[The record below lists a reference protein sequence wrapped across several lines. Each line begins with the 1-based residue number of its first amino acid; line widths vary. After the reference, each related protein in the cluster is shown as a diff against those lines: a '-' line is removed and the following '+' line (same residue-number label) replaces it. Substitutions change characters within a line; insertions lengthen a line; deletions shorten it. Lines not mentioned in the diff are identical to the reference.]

1 MCKHQLFT
9 SLLYYPQ
16 NAIITPMKKDI
27 NFEVVSPYQ
36 PAGDQ
41 PQAIEKL
48 SKSILDGNRYQT
60 LEGVTGSGKTHTM
73 ARVIEKAKMPTIIMT
88 HNKTLAAQLYSEFR
102 QFFPHNHVE
111 YFVSYYD
118 YYQPEAYIPRQDLFI
133 EKDSAINDE
142 LERLRLSATAN
153 LLSYDD
159 VIVIASV
166 SANYGLGDPEEY
178 QTMVQSVAVGDEINQ
193 KKLLLR
199 LVEMGYSRNDS
210 YFDSGHIRVNGES
223 IDVYPP
229 YFEQEAIRIEF
240 FGDEIE
246 AIYTFDV
253 IDNKRLEEHKK
264 FTIYATSQFSVSQEK
279 MAVAIKRIEE
289 ELDERLAYFQKEGK
303 VVEYQRL
310 KQRVEFDLEML
321 QTTGMCKGIEN
332 YSRLLTNKKP
342 GEAPFTLL
350 DYFEVRH
357 KDYLVIVD
365 ESHVSLPQFRG
376 MYAGDR
382 ARKEVLVEYGFRL
395 PSALD
400 NRPLKLDEYIVKAP
414 HYLFVSATPNEYELE
429 RSAVKAEQII
439 RPTGLLDPIIE
450 VKPSDN
456 QVEDIHDEIKKI
468 TAKDERVLITV
479 LTKKMAEALT
489 KYLADLGIKVQYMH
503 SDIDTIERNQI
514 IRSLRQG
521 EFDVLIGINLLRE
534 GLDLPEVSLVAILDA
549 DKEGF
554 LRSETALIQTI
565 GRAARNEN
573 GRVILYANKMTG
585 SMERAIETTKKRR
598 ELQERFNKA
607 HGITPKT
614 TKRSLDENLK
624 LEEHGGLYEKHK
636 KMDKMPASERKA
648 IIKELSLKMKAA
660 AKELNFEEAA
670 RLRDEI
676 TKIKKL

>member
-1 MCKHQLFT
+1 
-9 SLLYYPQ
+9 
-16 NAIITPMKKDI
+16 MKKDI
-27 NFEVVSPYQ
+27 KFEVVSPYE

-73 ARVIEKAKMPTIIMT
+73 ARIIEKTKMPTIIMT

-102 QFFPHNHVE
+102 QFFPNNHVE

-178 QTMVQSVAVGDEINQ
+178 QSMVQSIAVGDEINQ

-223 IDVYPP
+223 IDIYPP
-229 YFEQEAIRIEF
+229 YFEQEAIRVEF

-253 IDNKRLEEHKK
+253 IDNKKLQEHKK
-264 FTIYATSQFSVSQEK
+264 FTIYSTSQFAVSKEK

-303 VVEYQRL
+303 LVEYQRL

-357 KDYLVIVD
+357 KDYLIIVD

-382 ARKEVLVEYGFRL
+382 ARKEVLVDYGFRL

-400 NRPLKLDEYIVKAP
+400 NRPLKLEEYIEKAP

-429 RSAVKAEQII
+429 RSATKAEQII

-450 VKPSDN
+450 VKPADN

-468 TAKDERVLITV
+468 VAKDERVLLTV

-514 IRSLRQG
+514 IRGLRQG

-534 GLDLPEVSLVAILDA
+534 GLDIPEVSLVGILDA

-573 GRVILYANKMTG
+573 GRVILYANKITG
-585 SMERAIETTKKRR
+585 SMQRAIETTKKRR
-598 ELQERFNKA
+598 ELQEAYNKQ

-614 TKRSLDENLK
+614 TKRTLDENLK
-624 LEEHGGLYEKHK
+624 LEDAGGLYEKRK
-636 KMDKMPASERKA
+636 KMDKMPPSERKA
-648 IIKELSLKMKAA
+648 LIKELSFKMKAA

-676 TKIKKL
+676 AKIKKL

>member
-1 MCKHQLFT
+1 
-9 SLLYYPQ
+9 
-16 NAIITPMKKDI
+16 MKKKAE
-27 NFEVVSPYQ
+27 FKVVSPYE

-41 PQAIEKL
+41 PKAIEVL
-48 SKSILDGNRYQT
+48 SESILKGNRYQT

-73 ARVIEKAKMPTIIMT
+73 ARVIEKVGRPTIIMT

-102 QFFPHNHVE
+102 QFFPNNHVE

-142 LERLRLSATAN
+142 LERMRLSSTAN

-178 QTMVQSVAVGDEINQ
+178 ENMVQALEVGDEIEQ

-199 LVEMGYSRNDS
+199 LVEMGYTRNDS

-223 IDVYPP
+223 MDVYPP

-246 AIYTFDV
+246 AIYTIDV
-253 IDNKRLEEHKK
+253 IDNKKLEEHKS
-264 FTIYATSQFSVSQEK
+264 FTIYATSQFSVRAEK

-289 ELDERLAYFQKEGK
+289 ELDERLAYFQKENK
-303 VVEYQRL
+303 LVEYQRL

-321 QTTGMCKGIEN
+321 ETTGSCKGVEN

-342 GEAPFTLL
+342 GEAPYTLL
-350 DYFEVRH
+350 DYFELHH

-365 ESHVSLPQFRG
+365 ESHVSLPQYRG

-400 NRPLKLDEYIVKAP
+400 NRPLKIDEYINKAP
-414 HYLFVSATPNEYELE
+414 HYLFVSATPAAQELE
-429 RSAVKAEQII
+429 LSAVKAEQII
-439 RPTGLLDPIIE
+439 RPTGLLDPIVE
-450 VKPSDN
+450 VKSSDN
-456 QVEDIHDEIKKI
+456 QVEDIHDEIKKV
-468 TAKDERVLITV
+468 TAKNERVLITV

-514 IRSLRQG
+514 IRSLRLG

-534 GLDLPEVSLVAILDA
+534 GLDLPEVSLVGILDA

-554 LRSETALIQTI
+554 LRSETSLIQTI
-565 GRAARNEN
+565 GRGARNSN
-573 GRVILYANKMTG
+573 GRVILYANKITG
-585 SMERAIETTKKRR
+585 SMKRAMDITEQRR
-598 ELQERFNKA
+598 KIQDAYNKE

-614 TKRSLDENLK
+614 TIRTLDENLK
-624 LEEHGGLYEKHK
+624 VEDHGSLYQKHK
-636 KMDKMPASERKA
+636 KLDKMPPTERKA
-648 IIKELSLKMKAA
+648 IIKELSLKMKDA
-660 AKELNFEEAA
+660 AKKLDFEEAA

-676 TKIKKL
+676 AKIKKL

>member
-1 MCKHQLFT
+1 
-9 SLLYYPQ
+9 
-16 NAIITPMKKDI
+16 MKKEAK
-27 NFEVVSPYQ
+27 FKVESPYQ

-41 PQAIEKL
+41 PKAIEVL
-48 SKSILDGNRYQT
+48 SESILKGNRYQT

-73 ARVIEKAKMPTIIMT
+73 ARVIEKVGRPTIIMT

-142 LERLRLSATAN
+142 LERMRLSSTAN

-178 QTMVQSVAVGDEINQ
+178 ENMVQALEVGDEIEQ

-199 LVEMGYSRNDS
+199 LVEMGYTRNDS
-210 YFDSGHIRVNGES
+210 YFDSGHIRVNGETM
-223 IDVYPP
+223 DVYPP

-246 AIYTFDV
+246 AIYTIDV
-253 IDNKRLEEHKK
+253 IDNKKLEEHKS
-264 FTIYATSQFSVSQEK
+264 FTIYATSQFSVRAEK

-289 ELDERLAYFQKEGK
+289 ELDERLAYFQKENK
-303 VVEYQRL
+303 LVEYQRL

-321 QTTGMCKGIEN
+321 ETTGSCKGVEN

-342 GEAPFTLL
+342 GEAPYTLL
-350 DYFEVRH
+350 DYFELHH

-365 ESHVSLPQFRG
+365 ESHVSLPQYRG

-400 NRPLKLDEYIVKAP
+400 NRPLKIDEYINKAP
-414 HYLFVSATPNEYELE
+414 HYLFVSATPADQELE
-429 RSAVKAEQII
+429 LSAVKAEQII

-450 VKPSDN
+450 VKSSDN
-456 QVEDIHDEIKKI
+456 QVEDIHDEIKKV
-468 TAKDERVLITV
+468 TAKNERVLITV

-514 IRSLRQG
+514 IRSLRMG

-534 GLDLPEVSLVAILDA
+534 GLDLPEVSLVGILDA

-554 LRSETALIQTI
+554 LRSETSLIQTI
-565 GRAARNEN
+565 GRGARNEN
-573 GRVILYANKMTG
+573 GRVILYANKITG
-585 SMERAIETTKKRR
+585 SMKRAMDVTKQRR
-598 ELQERFNKA
+598 EIQDAYNKE

-614 TKRSLDENLK
+614 TIRTLDENLK
-624 LEEHGGLYEKHK
+624 VEDHGDLYQKHK
-636 KMDKMPASERKA
+636 KLDKMPVSERKA
-648 IIKELSLKMKAA
+648 IIKELSLKMKDA
-660 AKELNFEEAA
+660 AKKLDFEEAA

-676 TKIKKL
+676 AKIKKL

>member
-1 MCKHQLFT
+1 
-9 SLLYYPQ
+9 
-16 NAIITPMKKDI
+16 MKKEAE
-27 NFEVVSPYQ
+27 FKVESSYQ

-48 SKSILDGNRYQT
+48 ANSILNGNRYQT

-73 ARVIEKAKMPTIIMT
+73 ARIIEKVKRPTIIMT

-102 QFFPHNHVE
+102 QFFPNNHVE

-142 LERLRLSATAN
+142 LERLRLSSTAN

-178 QTMVQSVAVGDEINQ
+178 MTMVQAIEVGDEINQ
-193 KKLLLR
+193 KELLLR

-246 AIYTFDV
+246 DIYTFDV
-253 IDNKRLEEHKK
+253 IDNKKLETHKS
-264 FTIYATSQFSVSQEK
+264 FTIYATSQFSVGQEK
-279 MAVAIKRIEE
+279 MAVAVKRIEE
-289 ELDERLAYFQKEGK
+289 ELDDRLEYFQKENK
-303 VVEYQRL
+303 IVEYQRL

-321 QTTGMCKGIEN
+321 ETTGMCKGIEN

-350 DYFEVRH
+350 DYFEVSH

-365 ESHVSLPQFRG
+365 ESHVSLPQYRG

-400 NRPLKLDEYIVKAP
+400 NRPLKLDEYINKAP

-429 RSAVKAEQII
+429 LSAVKAEQII
-439 RPTGLLDPIIE
+439 RPTGLLDPIVE
-450 VKPSDN
+450 VRPSDN

-468 TAKDERVLITV
+468 VAKDERVLLTV

-514 IRSLRQG
+514 IRSLRLG

-534 GLDLPEVSLVAILDA
+534 GLDLPEVSLVGILDA

-573 GRVILYANKMTG
+573 GKVILYANKVTG
-585 SMERAIETTKKRR
+585 SMQRAMDTTAHRR
-598 ELQERFNKA
+598 ELQEKFNTE
-607 HGITPKT
+607 HGITPTT
-614 TKRSLDENLK
+614 TKRALDENLK
-624 LEEHGGLYEKHK
+624 LEDAGGLYQKHK

-648 IIKELSLKMKAA
+648 LVKELSVKMKAA

-676 TKIKKL
+676 TKIKQL

>member
-1 MCKHQLFT
+1 M
-9 SLLYYPQ
+9 
-16 NAIITPMKKDI
+16 MKKKP
-27 NFEVVSPYQ
+27 NFTVKSPYQ

-41 PQAIEKL
+41 PKAIEVL

-73 ARVIEKAKMPTIIMT
+73 ARVIEKVQMPTIIMT

-102 QFFPHNHVE
+102 QFFPNNHVE

-142 LERLRLSATAN
+142 LERMRLSSTAN

-178 QTMVQSVAVGDEINQ
+178 MNMVQSLAVGDEIAQ
-193 KKLLLR
+193 KRLLLR

-223 IDVYPP
+223 IDIYPP

-246 AIYTFDV
+246 TIYTFEV
-253 IDNKRLEEHKK
+253 IDNKKLEEHKS
-264 FTIYATSQFSVSQEK
+264 FTIYATSQFSVGQEK
-279 MAVAIKRIEE
+279 MARAVKRIEE
-289 ELDERLAYFQKEGK
+289 ELDDRLAYFQKEGK
-303 VVEYQRL
+303 LLEYQRL

-321 QTTGMCKGIEN
+321 ETTGMCKGVEN
-332 YSRLLTNKKP
+332 YSRLLTDKKA

-350 DYFEVRH
+350 DYFAQNH
-357 KDYLVIVD
+357 DDYLVIVD
-365 ESHVSLPQFRG
+365 ESHVSLPQYRG

-382 ARKEVLVEYGFRL
+382 ARKEVLVDYGFRL

-400 NRPLKLDEYIVKAP
+400 NRPLKADEYINKAP
-414 HYLFVSATPNEYELE
+414 YYMFVSATPNEYELDM
-429 RSAVKAEQII
+429 SAVKAEQII
-439 RPTGLLDPIIE
+439 RPTGLLDPVIE
-450 VKPSDN
+450 IKTSDN
-456 QVEDIHDEIKKI
+456 QVEDIHDEIKK
-468 TAKDERVLITV
+468 TTVKDERVLITV

-514 IRSLRQG
+514 IRSLRLG

-554 LRSETALIQTI
+554 LRSETALVQTI
-565 GRAARNEN
+565 GRGARNAN
-573 GRVILYANKMTG
+573 GRVILYANKITG
-585 SMERAIETTKKRR
+585 SMKRAIDKTNSRR
-598 ELQERFNKA
+598 EIQDAYNKE
-607 HGITPKT
+607 HGITPT
-614 TKRSLDENLK
+614 TTIRKLDENLK
-624 LEEHGGLYEKHK
+624 LEDHGGIYQKHK
-636 KMDKMPASERKA
+636 KMDKMPATERKA
-648 IIKELSLKMKAA
+648 LVKELSLKMKQA

>member
-1 MCKHQLFT
+1 
-9 SLLYYPQ
+9 
-16 NAIITPMKKDI
+16 MKKEA
-27 NFEVVSPYQ
+27 NFTVISDYS

-41 PQAIEKL
+41 PTAIKEL
-48 SKSILDGNRYQT
+48 TDSILKGNRYQT

-73 ARVIEKAKMPTIIMT
+73 ARVIENVQMPTIIMT

-102 QFFPHNHVE
+102 QFFPNNHVE

-133 EKDSAINDE
+133 EKDSAINEE
-142 LERLRLSATAN
+142 LERMRLSSTAN

-178 QTMVQSVAVGDEINQ
+178 ENMVQSVAVGDVISQ
-193 KKLLLR
+193 KTLLLR
-199 LVEMGYSRNDS
+199 LVEMGYSRNDT
-210 YFDSGHIRVNGES
+210 YFDSGHIRVNGETLD
-223 IDVYPP
+223 IYPP

-246 AIYTFDV
+246 AIYTFDI
-253 IDNKRLEEHKK
+253 IDNKKLEEHKQ

-289 ELDERLAYFQKEGK
+289 ELDERLAYFLAEGK
-303 VVEYQRL
+303 LVEHQRL

-321 QTTGMCKGIEN
+321 QTTGMCKGVEN
-332 YSRLLTNKKP
+332 YSRLLTNKKE
-342 GEAPFTLL
+342 GEAPYTLL
-350 DYFEVRH
+350 DYFALHH

-365 ESHVSLPQFRG
+365 ESHVSLPQYRG

-400 NRPLKLDEYIVKAP
+400 NSPLKADEYINKAP
-414 HYLFVSATPNEYELE
+414 YYLFVSATPSAYELE
-429 RSAVKAEQII
+429 MSSVTAHQII
-439 RPTGLLDPIIE
+439 RPTGLLDPVLEI
-450 VKPSDN
+450 KPSGN
-456 QVEDIHDEIKKI
+456 QVEDIHDEIKKVI
-468 TAKDERVLITV
+468 VNDERVLITV

-514 IRSLRQG
+514 IRSLRKG
-521 EFDVLIGINLLRE
+521 DFDVLIGINLLRE

-554 LRSETALIQTI
+554 LRSETALVQTI
-565 GRAARNEN
+565 GRGARNSK
-573 GRVILYANKMTG
+573 GRVILYANKITG
-585 SMERAIETTKKRR
+585 SMQRAIDKTTARR
-598 ELQERFNKA
+598 EVQEA
-607 HGITPKT
+607 HNIKNGITPT
-614 TKRSLDENLK
+614 TTIRKLDENLK
-624 LEEHGGLYEKHK
+624 VEDHGGIYQKNK
-636 KMDKMPASERKA
+636 KMDKMPPREKKA
-648 IIKELSLKMKAA
+648 LTTELMLKMKQA

-676 TKIKKL
+676 AKIKQL

>member
-1 MCKHQLFT
+1 MSKFKIK
-9 SLLYYPQ
+9 SDY
-16 NAIITPMKKDI
+16 
-27 NFEVVSPYQ
+27 S

-41 PQAIEKL
+41 PTAIKAL
-48 SKSILDGNRYQT
+48 SESILNGNRYQA
-60 LEGVTGSGKTHTM
+60 LEGVTGSGKTYTM
-73 ARVIEKAKMPTIIMT
+73 ASVIEKVQMPTIIMT

-102 QFFPHNHVE
+102 QFFPNNHVE

-142 LERLRLSATAN
+142 LERMRLSSTAN

-178 QTMVQSVAVGDEINQ
+178 EKMVQVVEVGDSIAQ

-199 LVEMGYSRNDS
+199 LVEMGYSRNDT
-210 YFDSGHIRVNGES
+210 YFDSGQIRVNGES
-223 IDVYPP
+223 LDVYPP

-246 AIYTFDV
+246 AIYTFDI
-253 IDNKRLEEHKK
+253 IDNKKLEEHKK
-264 FTIYATSQFSVSQEK
+264 FTIYATSQFSVTQEK

-303 VVEYQRL
+303 LVEYQRL

-321 QTTGMCKGIEN
+321 QTTGMCKGVEN

-342 GEAPFTLL
+342 GEAPYTLL
-350 DYFEVRH
+350 DYFELHH
-357 KDYLVIVD
+357 KEYLVIVD
-365 ESHVSLPQFRG
+365 ESHVSLPQYRG

-400 NRPLKLDEYIVKAP
+400 NRPLKADEYINKAP
-414 HYLFVSATPNEYELE
+414 HYLFVSATPSIYELE
-429 RSAVKAEQII
+429 MSSVIAKQII
-439 RPTGLLDPIIE
+439 RPTGLLDPVLEI
-450 VKPSDN
+450 KPSTN
-456 QVEDIHDEIKKI
+456 QVEDIHDEIKRVIVKN
-468 TAKDERVLITV
+468 ERVLITV

-489 KYLADLGIKVQYMH
+489 KYLADLGIKVEYMH
-503 SDIDTIERNQI
+503 SDIDTIQRNQI

-565 GRAARNEN
+565 GRGARNSN
-573 GRVILYANKMTG
+573 GRVILYANKITN
-585 SMERAIETTKKRR
+585 SMQKAIDITNARR
-598 ELQERFNKA
+598 EMQDKYNKA
-607 HGITPKT
+607 HNITPT
-614 TKRSLDENLK
+614 TTIRKLDENLK
-624 LEEHGGLYEKHK
+624 VEDYGAIYQKHK
-636 KMDKMPASERKA
+636 KMDKIPASERKA
-648 IIKELSLKMKAA
+648 MIKVLSLKMKEAA
-660 AKELNFEEAA
+660 RELNFEEAA

>member
-1 MCKHQLFT
+1 
-9 SLLYYPQ
+9 
-16 NAIITPMKKDI
+16 MKKEA
-27 NFEVVSPYQ
+27 NFTVHSPYQ

-41 PQAIEKL
+41 PTAIKAL
-48 SKSILDGNRYQT
+48 SDSILQGNRYQA
-60 LEGVTGSGKTHTM
+60 LEGVTGSGKTYTM
-73 ARVIEKAKMPTIIMT
+73 AKIIENVKMPTIIMT

-102 QFFPHNHVE
+102 QFFPNNHVE

-133 EKDSAINDE
+133 EKDSAINEE
-142 LERLRLSATAN
+142 LERLRLSCTAN

-178 QTMVQSVAVGDEINQ
+178 LKMVQAITIGDSISQ

-199 LVEMGYSRNDS
+199 LVEMGYTRNDS
-210 YFDSGHIRVNGES
+210 YFDSGHIRVSGDV
-223 IDVYPP
+223 IDIYPP
-229 YFEQEAIRIEF
+229 YFEDEAIRIEF
-240 FGDEIE
+240 FGDEVE
-246 AIYTFDV
+246 AIYKFSV
-253 IDNKRLEEHKK
+253 LENKRVEDFKNVN
-264 FTIYATSQFSVSQEK
+264 IYATSQFSVTQDRLS
-279 MAVAIKRIEE
+279 VAIKRIED
-289 ELDERLAYFQKEGK
+289 ELGERLDFLLKEDK
-303 VVEYQRL
+303 LVEAQRL

-332 YSRLLTNKKP
+332 YSRLLTDKKA

-350 DYFEVRH
+350 DYFESRH
-357 KDYLVIVD
+357 KEYLVIVD

-400 NRPLKLDEYIVKAP
+400 NRPLKLDEYIVKSP
-414 HYLFVSATPNEYELE
+414 HYLFVSATPSVYELE
-429 RSAVKAEQII
+429 LSAVKADQII

-450 VKPSDN
+450 IKPLDN

-468 TAKDERVLITV
+468 TAKNERVLITV

-489 KYLADLGIKVQYMH
+489 KYLADLGIKIQYMH
-503 SDIDTIERNQI
+503 SEIDTIERNQI
-514 IRSLRQG
+514 IRSLRVG
-521 EFDVLIGINLLRE
+521 EFDVLVGINLLRE

-554 LRSETALIQTI
+554 LRSETALVQTI
-565 GRAARNEN
+565 GRAARNSN
-573 GRVILYANKMTG
+573 GRVILYANKITG
-585 SMERAIETTKKRR
+585 SMQRAIEKTKNRR
-598 ELQERFNKA
+598 AHQEEFNFL
-607 HGITPKT
+607 HGITPT
-614 TKRSLDENLK
+614 TTIRTLDENLR
-624 LEEHGGLYEKHK
+624 LEDHGDLYEKHK
-636 KMDKMPASERKA
+636 KLDKIPAGERKK
-648 IIKELSLKMKAA
+648 IIKDLTERMKKAA
-660 AKELNFEEAA
+660 RELEFEEAA

>member
-1 MCKHQLFT
+1 MSKFKVY
-9 SLLYYPQ
+9 SDY
-16 NAIITPMKKDI
+16 
-27 NFEVVSPYQ
+27 S

-41 PQAIEKL
+41 PTAIKTL
-48 SKSILDGNRYQT
+48 SDSILKGNRYQA
-60 LEGVTGSGKTHTM
+60 LEGVTGSGKTYTM
-73 ARVIEKAKMPTIIMT
+73 ASVIEKVQMPTIIMT

-102 QFFPHNHVE
+102 QFFPNNHVE

-142 LERLRLSATAN
+142 LERLRLSSTAN

-159 VIVIASV
+159 VIVVASV
-166 SANYGLGDPEEY
+166 SANYGLGDPQEY
-178 QTMVQSVAVGDEINQ
+178 EKMVQVVEVGDSIAQ
-193 KKLLLR
+193 KKLLHR
-199 LVEMGYSRNDS
+199 LVEMGYSRNDTC
-210 YFDSGHIRVNGES
+210 FDSGQIRVNGETL
-223 IDVYPP
+223 DVYPP

-246 AIYTFDV
+246 AIYTFDI
-253 IDNKRLEEHKK
+253 IDNKRLEDHKK
-264 FTIYATSQFSVSQEK
+264 FTIYATSQFSVTQEK
-279 MAVAIKRIEE
+279 MSVAIKRIEE

-303 VVEYQRL
+303 LVEYQRL

-321 QTTGMCKGIEN
+321 QTTGMCKGVEN
-332 YSRLLTNKKP
+332 YSRLLTNKKT
-342 GEAPFTLL
+342 GEAPYTLL
-350 DYFEVRH
+350 DYFELHH

-365 ESHVSLPQFRG
+365 ESHVSLPQYRG

-400 NRPLKLDEYIVKAP
+400 NRPLMIDEYINKAP
-414 HYLFVSATPNEYELE
+414 HYLFVSATPSKYELE
-429 RSAVKAEQII
+429 LSAVKAEQII
-439 RPTGLLDPIIE
+439 RPTGLLDPVLEI
-450 VKPSDN
+450 KPSTN
-456 QVEDIHDEIKKI
+456 QVEDIHDEIKKVVI
-468 TAKDERVLITV
+468 KNERVLITV

-489 KYLADLGIKVQYMH
+489 KYLADLGIKVEYMH
-503 SDIDTIERNQI
+503 SDIDTIQRNQI

-565 GRAARNEN
+565 GRGARNSN
-573 GRVILYANKMTG
+573 GRVILYANKITG
-585 SMERAIETTKKRR
+585 SMQRAIDVTNARR
-598 ELQERFNKA
+598 EMQERYNKT
-607 HGITPKT
+607 HNITPT
-614 TKRSLDENLK
+614 TTIRKLDENLK
-624 LEEHGGLYEKHK
+624 VEDYGAIYQKHK
-636 KMDKMPASERKA
+636 KMDKIPASERKA
-648 IIKELSLKMKAA
+648 IITQLSLKMKEAA
-660 AKELNFEEAA
+660 RELNFEEAA

-676 TKIKKL
+676 AKYKKL

>member
-1 MCKHQLFT
+1 MSKFKVYSDYL
-9 SLLYYPQ
+9 
-16 NAIITPMKKDI
+16 
-27 NFEVVSPYQ
+27 

-41 PQAIEKL
+41 PKAIESL
-48 SKSILDGNRYQT
+48 SDSILKGNRYQA

-73 ARVIEKAKMPTIIMT
+73 ARVIEKVQMPTIIMT

-102 QFFPHNHVE
+102 QFFPKNHVE

-142 LERLRLSATAN
+142 LERLRLSSTAN

-159 VIVIASV
+159 VIVVASV

-178 QTMVQSVAVGDEINQ
+178 ENMVQSIAVGDEIAQ
-193 KKLLLR
+193 KKLLYR
-199 LVEMGYSRNDS
+199 LVEMGYARNDA
-210 YFDSGHIRVNGES
+210 YFDSGHIRVNGETL
-223 IDVYPP
+223 DVYPP

-253 IDNKRLEEHKK
+253 IDNKKLEEHKS

-279 MAVAIKRIEE
+279 MALAIKRIEE
-289 ELDERLAYFQKEGK
+289 ELDERLAYFTKEGK
-303 VVEYQRL
+303 LVEYQRL

-342 GEAPFTLL
+342 GEAPYTLL
-350 DYFEVRH
+350 DYFELHH
-357 KDYLVIVD
+357 KEYLVIVD
-365 ESHVSLPQFRG
+365 ESHVSLPQYRG

-400 NRPLKLDEYIVKAP
+400 NRPLMLDEYIHKAP
-414 HYLFVSATPNEYELE
+414 HYLFVSATPSIYELE
-429 RSAVKAEQII
+429 LSSVVAKQII
-439 RPTGLLDPIIE
+439 RPTGLLDPVLE
-450 VKPSDN
+450 VKPSTN
-456 QVEDIHDEIKKI
+456 QVEDIHDEIKKVV
-468 TAKDERVLITV
+468 ARNERVLITV

-554 LRSETALIQTI
+554 LRSETSLIQTI
-565 GRAARNEN
+565 GRGARNSN
-573 GRVILYANKMTG
+573 GKVILYANKMTL
-585 SMERAIETTKKRR
+585 SMQKAIDITNARR
-598 ELQERFNKA
+598 EMQERYNKE
-607 HGITPKT
+607 HNITPT
-614 TKRSLDENLK
+614 TTIRKLDENLK
-624 LEEHGGLYEKHK
+624 VEDYGGIYQKHK
-636 KMDKMPASERKA
+636 KIDKIPASERKA
-648 IIKELSLKMKAA
+648 MIKELSLKMKEAA
-660 AKELNFEEAA
+660 RELNFEEAA

>member
-1 MCKHQLFT
+1 
-9 SLLYYPQ
+9 
-16 NAIITPMKKDI
+16 MKKDI
-27 NFEVVSPYQ
+27 NFEVKSDFEPE
-36 PAGDQ
+36 GDQ
-41 PQAIEKL
+41 PTAIAEL
-48 SKSILDGNRYQT
+48 SESILKGNRYQT
-60 LEGVTGSGKTHTM
+60 LEGVTGSGKTYTM
-73 ARVIEKAKMPTIIMT
+73 ARVIENVKMPTIIMT

-102 QFFPHNHVE
+102 QFFPKAHVE

-142 LERLRLSATAN
+142 LERMRLSSTAN

-178 QTMVQSVAVGDEINQ
+178 LNMVHALEVGDNINQ

-199 LVEMGYSRNDS
+199 LVEMGYSRNDT

-223 IDVYPP
+223 IDIYPP

-246 AIYTFDV
+246 AIYTFEV
-253 IDNKRLEEHKK
+253 IDNKKLENHEK
-264 FTIYATSQFSVSQEK
+264 FTIYACSQFSVSQDK
-279 MAVAIKRIEE
+279 MSRAIKRIED
-289 ELDERLAYFQKEGK
+289 ELDDRLKYFTESGK
-303 VVEYQRL
+303 LLEYQRL

-321 QTTGMCKGIEN
+321 QTTGMCKGVEN
-332 YSRLLTNKKP
+332 YSRLLTDKKP

-350 DYFEVRH
+350 DYFAQRNQ
-357 KDYLVIVD
+357 DYLVIVD
-365 ESHVSLPQFRG
+365 ESHVSLPQYRG

-400 NRPLKLDEYIVKAP
+400 NRPLKADEYINKSP
-414 HYLFVSATPNEYELE
+414 HYLFVSATPAPYELE
-429 RSAVKAEQII
+429 MSSVTAKQII
-439 RPTGLLDPIIE
+439 RPTGLLDPILEI
-450 VKPSDN
+450 KTSDN
-456 QVEDIHDEIKKI
+456 QVEDIHDEIKGI
-468 TAKDERVLITV
+468 AAKNERILITV

-514 IRSLRQG
+514 IRALRLG

-565 GRAARNEN
+565 GRGARNAN
-573 GRVILYANKMTG
+573 GRVILYANKITK
-585 SMERAIETTKKRR
+585 SMQKAIDTTTSRRKIQETHNKKY
-598 ELQERFNKA
+598 
-607 HGITPKT
+607 GITPT
-614 TKRSLDENLK
+614 TTIRKLDENLK
-624 LEEHGGLYEKHK
+624 VDDHGDLYQKHK
-636 KMDKMPASERKA
+636 KRDKMPASEKKA
-648 IIKELSLKMKAA
+648 ITKELMLKMKAA

-676 TKIKKL
+676 QKIKQL

>member
-1 MCKHQLFT
+1 
-9 SLLYYPQ
+9 
-16 NAIITPMKKDI
+16 MKNKP
-27 NFEVVSPYQ
+27 NFKVISPYK

-41 PQAIEKL
+41 PKAIEKL

-60 LEGVTGSGKTHTM
+60 LEGVTGSGKTYTM
-73 ARVIEKAKMPTIIMT
+73 ARIIENVKMPTIIMT

-102 QFFPHNHVE
+102 QFFPNNHVE

-178 QTMVQSVAVGDEINQ
+178 QNMVQVLEIGNEIAQ

-199 LVEMGYSRNDS
+199 LVEMGYSRNDT

-223 IDVYPP
+223 MDIYPP
-229 YFEQEAIRIEF
+229 YFEQEAIRVEF

-253 IDNKRLEEHKK
+253 IDNKKLEEHKSV
-264 FTIYATSQFSVSQEK
+264 TIYATSQFSVSQEK
-279 MAVAIKRIEE
+279 MSVAIKRIEE

-303 VVEYQRL
+303 LVEYQRL

-321 QTTGMCKGIEN
+321 QTTGMCKGVEN

-350 DYFEVRH
+350 DYFEVNH

-365 ESHVSLPQFRG
+365 ESHVSLPQYRG

-382 ARKEVLVEYGFRL
+382 ARKEVLVDYGFRL

-400 NRPLKLDEYIVKAP
+400 NRPLKADEYIKKASN
-414 HYLFVSATPNEYELE
+414 YLFVSATPAEYELE
-429 RSAVKAEQII
+429 MSAVKAEQII
-439 RPTGLLDPIIE
+439 RPTGLLDPVIE
-450 VKPSDN
+450 IKPSTN
-456 QVEDIHDEIKKI
+456 QVENIHDEIKK
-468 TAKDERVLITV
+468 TVVKDERVLVTV

-514 IRSLRQG
+514 IRSLRLG

-565 GRAARNEN
+565 GRGARNEN
-573 GRVILYANKMTG
+573 GRVILYANRITG
-585 SMERAIETTKKRR
+585 SMQRAIDKTNTRR
-598 ELQERFNKA
+598 EIQEAYNKK

-614 TKRSLDENLK
+614 TKRALDENLK
-624 LEEHGGLYEKHK
+624 LEDHGGIYQKYK
-636 KMDKMPASERKA
+636 KQDKIPPSERKA
-648 IIKELSLKMKAA
+648 MVKELSLKMKEAA
-660 AKELNFEEAA
+660 RELNFEEAA

>member
-1 MCKHQLFT
+1 MPNLKVN
-9 SLLYYPQ
+9 SEY
-16 NAIITPMKKDI
+16 
-27 NFEVVSPYQ
+27 S

-41 PQAIEKL
+41 PTAIKSL
-48 SKSILDGNRYQT
+48 SDSIIKGNRYQT
-60 LEGVTGSGKTHTM
+60 LEGVTGSGKTYTM
-73 ARVIEKAKMPTIIMT
+73 AKIIENVKMPTIIMT

-102 QFFPHNHVE
+102 QFFPNNHVE

-142 LERLRLSATAN
+142 LERMRLSSTAN

-178 QTMVQSVAVGDEINQ
+178 ENMVQSVAVGDNISQ

-199 LVEMGYSRNDS
+199 LVEMGYSRNDT
-210 YFDSGHIRVNGES
+210 YFDSGHIRVNGETLD
-223 IDVYPP
+223 IYPP

-240 FGDEIE
+240 FGDDIE
-246 AIYTFDV
+246 AIYTFDI
-253 IDNKRLEEHKK
+253 IDNKRLEDHKH

-289 ELDERLAYFQKEGK
+289 ELDERLAYFQKEAK
-303 VVEYQRL
+303 LLEYQRL

-321 QTTGMCKGIEN
+321 QTTGMCKGVEN

-342 GEAPFTLL
+342 GEAPYTLL
-350 DYFEVRH
+350 DYFALHH
-357 KDYLVIVD
+357 KEYLVIVD
-365 ESHVSLPQFRG
+365 ESHVSLPQYRG

-382 ARKEVLVEYGFRL
+382 ARKEVLVDYGFRL

-400 NRPLKLDEYIVKAP
+400 NRPLKAEEYINKAP
-414 HYLFVSATPNEYELE
+414 HYLFVSATPAEYELDM
-429 RSAVKAEQII
+429 STVTAKQII
-439 RPTGLLDPIIE
+439 RPTGLLDPILEI
-450 VKPSDN
+450 KSSDN
-456 QVEDIHDEIKKI
+456 QVEDIHDEIKKV
-468 TAKDERVLITV
+468 TLKDERVLITV

-514 IRSLRQG
+514 IRSLRLG

-554 LRSETALIQTI
+554 LRSETALVQTI
-565 GRAARNEN
+565 GRGARNEN
-573 GRVILYANKMTG
+573 GKVILYANKITG
-585 SMERAIETTKKRR
+585 SMQRAIDKTSQRR
-598 ELQERFNKA
+598 ELQEAHNKKY
-607 HGITPKT
+607 GITPKT
-614 TKRSLDENLK
+614 TRRSLDENLK
-624 LEEHGGLYEKHK
+624 LEDHGDIYQKHK
-636 KMDKMPASERKA
+636 KMDKIPASERKA
-648 IIKELSLKMKAA
+648 MVKELSLKMKEA

>member
-1 MCKHQLFT
+1 MSKFQ
-9 SLLYYPQ
+9 
-16 NAIITPMKKDI
+16 
-27 NFEVVSPYQ
+27 VSSNYS

-41 PQAIEKL
+41 PEAIKKL
-48 SKSILDGNRYQT
+48 SESILKGNQYQT

-73 ARVIEKAKMPTIIMT
+73 ARVIENVQLPTLIMT

-102 QFFPHNHVE
+102 QFFPNTHVE

-142 LERLRLSATAN
+142 LERLRLSCTAS

-178 QTMVQSVAVGDEINQ
+178 LKMVQAVAIGDEISQ

-199 LVEMGYSRNDS
+199 LVEMGYTRNDS
-210 YFDSGHIRVNGES
+210 YFDSGHIRVSGDV
-223 IDVYPP
+223 IDIYPP
-229 YFEQEAIRIEF
+229 YFEDEAVRIEF
-240 FGDEIE
+240 FGDEVE
-246 AIYTFDV
+246 AIYKISV
-253 IDNKRLEEHKK
+253 LENKKIEEYKNIN
-264 FTIYATSQFSVSQEK
+264 IYATSQFSVSQDR
-279 MAVAIKRIEE
+279 MAIAIKRIED
-289 ELDERLAYFQKEGK
+289 ELAERLDYFLKEGK
-303 VVEYQRL
+303 LVEAQRL

-332 YSRLLTNKKP
+332 YSRLLTDKEA

-350 DYFEVRH
+350 DYFEAKH
-357 KDYLVIVD
+357 EKFLVIVD

-400 NRPLKLDEYIVKAP
+400 NRPLKIDEYINKAP
-414 HYLFVSATPNEYELE
+414 YYLFVSATPSAYELE
-429 RSAVKAEQII
+429 ISAEKAEQII
-439 RPTGLLDPIIE
+439 RPTGLLDPIIDI
-450 VKPSDN
+450 KPLDN
-456 QVEDIHDEIKKI
+456 QVEDIHDEIKKVVV
-468 TAKDERVLITV
+468 KNERVLITV
-479 LTKKMAEALT
+479 LTKKMAEALA

-503 SDIDTIERNQI
+503 SEIDTIERNQI
-514 IRSLRQG
+514 IRALRIG

-554 LRSETALIQTI
+554 LRSETSLIQTI

-573 GRVILYANKMTG
+573 GRVILYANKITG
-585 SMERAIETTKKRR
+585 SMSRAIETTKNRR
-598 ELQERFNKA
+598 ILQEEFNRV
-607 HGITPKT
+607 HNITPKT
-614 TKRSLDENLK
+614 TIRKLDENLR
-624 LEEHGGLYEKHK
+624 LEDHGTLYEKHK
-636 KMDKMPASERKA
+636 KLDKIPASERKK
-648 IIKELSLKMKAA
+648 IIAELTDKMKKAA
-660 AKELNFEEAA
+660 RELEFEEAA

-676 TKIKKL
+676 AKIKKL

>member
-1 MCKHQLFT
+1 MSKFKVY
-9 SLLYYPQ
+9 SDY
-16 NAIITPMKKDI
+16 
-27 NFEVVSPYQ
+27 S

-41 PQAIEKL
+41 PTAIKTL
-48 SKSILDGNRYQT
+48 SDSILKGNRYQA
-60 LEGVTGSGKTHTM
+60 LEGVTGSGKTYTM
-73 ARVIEKAKMPTIIMT
+73 ASVIEKVQMPTIIMT

-102 QFFPHNHVE
+102 QFFPNNHVE

-142 LERLRLSATAN
+142 LERLRLSSTAN

-159 VIVIASV
+159 VIVVASV
-166 SANYGLGDPEEY
+166 SANYGLGDPQEY
-178 QTMVQSVAVGDEINQ
+178 EKMVQVVEVGDSIAQ
-193 KKLLLR
+193 KKLLHR
-199 LVEMGYSRNDS
+199 LVEMGYSRNDTC
-210 YFDSGHIRVNGES
+210 FDSGQIRVNGETL
-223 IDVYPP
+223 DVYPP

-246 AIYTFDV
+246 AIYTFDI
-253 IDNKRLEEHKK
+253 IDNKRLEDHKK
-264 FTIYATSQFSVSQEK
+264 FTIYATSQFSVTQEK
-279 MAVAIKRIEE
+279 MSVAIKRIEE

-303 VVEYQRL
+303 LVEYQRL

-321 QTTGMCKGIEN
+321 QTTGMCKGVEN

-342 GEAPFTLL
+342 GEAPYTLL
-350 DYFEVRH
+350 DYFELHH

-365 ESHVSLPQFRG
+365 ESHVSLPQYRG

-400 NRPLKLDEYIVKAP
+400 NRPLMIDEYINKAP
-414 HYLFVSATPNEYELE
+414 HYLFVSATPSKYELE
-429 RSAVKAEQII
+429 LSAVKAEQII
-439 RPTGLLDPIIE
+439 RPTGLLDPVLEI
-450 VKPSDN
+450 KPSTN
-456 QVEDIHDEIKKI
+456 QVEDIHDEIKKVVI
-468 TAKDERVLITV
+468 KNERVLITV

-489 KYLADLGIKVQYMH
+489 KYLADLGIKVEYMH
-503 SDIDTIERNQI
+503 SDIDTIQRNQI

-565 GRAARNEN
+565 GRGARNSN
-573 GRVILYANKMTG
+573 GRVILYANKITG
-585 SMERAIETTKKRR
+585 SMQRAIDVTNARR
-598 ELQERFNKA
+598 EMQERYNKT
-607 HGITPKT
+607 HNITPT
-614 TKRSLDENLK
+614 TTIRKLDENLK
-624 LEEHGGLYEKHK
+624 VEDYGAIYQKHK
-636 KMDKMPASERKA
+636 KMDKIPASERKA
-648 IIKELSLKMKAA
+648 IITQLSLKMKEAA
-660 AKELNFEEAA
+660 RELNFEEAA

-676 TKIKKL
+676 VKYKKL

>member
-1 MCKHQLFT
+1 
-9 SLLYYPQ
+9 
-16 NAIITPMKKDI
+16 MKTKL
-27 NFEVVSPYQ
+27 NFKVTSPYQ

-41 PQAIEKL
+41 PKAIEVL
-48 SKSILDGNRYQT
+48 SKSILNGNRYQT

-73 ARVIEKAKMPTIIMT
+73 ARIIENVKMPTIIMT

-102 QFFPHNHVE
+102 QFFPNNHVE

-142 LERLRLSATAN
+142 LERMRLSSTAN

-178 QTMVQSVAVGDEINQ
+178 LNMVQVLEVGDEINQ

-223 IDVYPP
+223 LDIYPP

-246 AIYTFDV
+246 AIYTFEV
-253 IDNKRLEEHKK
+253 IDNKKLEEHKK
-264 FTIYATSQFSVSQEK
+264 FTIYACSQFSVSQEK
-279 MAVAIKRIEE
+279 MAIAIKRIED
-289 ELDERLAYFQKEGK
+289 ELDERLAYFQSAGK
-303 VVEYQRL
+303 LLEHQRL

-321 QTTGMCKGIEN
+321 QTTGMCKGVEN
-332 YSRLLTNKKP
+332 YSRLLTNKKA

-350 DYFEVRH
+350 DYLAQNNKE
-357 KDYLVIVD
+357 YLIIVD
-365 ESHVSLPQFRG
+365 ESHVSLPQYRG

-382 ARKEVLVEYGFRL
+382 ARKEVLVDYGFRL

-400 NRPLKLDEYIVKAP
+400 NRPLKAEEYIDKAP
-414 HYLFVSATPNEYELE
+414 HYLFVSATPAEYELE
-429 RSAVKAEQII
+429 MSSEVAHQII
-439 RPTGLLDPIIE
+439 RPTGLLDPILEIRT
-450 VKPSDN
+450 SDN
-456 QVEDIHDEIKKI
+456 QVENIHDEIKK
-468 TAKDERVLITV
+468 TAIKNERILITV

-514 IRSLRQG
+514 IRALRVG

-565 GRAARNEN
+565 GRGARNSN
-573 GRVILYANKMTG
+573 GRVILYANKITK
-585 SMERAIETTKKRR
+585 SMQKAIDTTSSRRKIQEAHNKKY
-598 ELQERFNKA
+598 
-607 HGITPKT
+607 GITPT
-614 TKRSLDENLK
+614 TTIRTLDENLK
-624 LEEHGGLYEKHK
+624 LEEHGDIYQKHK
-636 KMDKMPASERKA
+636 KLDKMPATERKA
-648 IIKELSLKMKAA
+648 IVKELSLKMKQA

-676 TKIKKL
+676 IKIKKL

>member
-1 MCKHQLFT
+1 
-9 SLLYYPQ
+9 
-16 NAIITPMKKDI
+16 MKKEI
-27 NFEVVSPYQ
+27 NFEVDSPFQ

-41 PQAIEKL
+41 PTAIKAL
-48 SKSILDGNRYQT
+48 TDSILKGNRYQT
-60 LEGVTGSGKTHTM
+60 LEGVTGSGKTYTM
-73 ARVIEKAKMPTIIMT
+73 ARVIENVKMPTIIMT

-102 QFFPHNHVE
+102 SFFPKAHVE

-142 LERLRLSATAN
+142 LERMRLSSTAN

-178 QTMVQSVAVGDEINQ
+178 LNMVQALEVGDEIPQ

-199 LVEMGYSRNDS
+199 LVEMGYARNDT

-223 IDVYPP
+223 LDIYPP

-246 AIYTFDV
+246 AIYTFDI
-253 IDNKRLEEHKK
+253 IDNKRLEDHQK
-264 FTIYATSQFSVSQEK
+264 FTIYATSQFSVGQEK
-279 MAVAIKRIEE
+279 MARAIKRIED
-289 ELDERLAYFQKEGK
+289 ELDDRLKYFTKEGK
-303 VVEYQRL
+303 LVEYQRL

-321 QTTGMCKGIEN
+321 QTTGMCKGVEN
-332 YSRLLTNKKP
+332 YSRLLTDKKP

-350 DYFEVRH
+350 DYLAINH
-357 KDYLVIVD
+357 KDYLIIVD
-365 ESHVSLPQFRG
+365 ESHVSLPQYRG

-382 ARKEVLVEYGFRL
+382 ARKEVLVDYGFRL

-400 NRPLKLDEYIVKAP
+400 NRPLMADEYINKAP
-414 HYLFVSATPNEYELE
+414 HYLFVSATPAEYELE
-429 RSAVKAEQII
+429 ISSVVAQQII
-439 RPTGLLDPIIE
+439 RPTGLLDPILEI
-450 VKPSDN
+450 KTSDN
-456 QVEDIHDEIKKI
+456 QVEDIHDEIIKI
-468 TAKDERVLITV
+468 AAKNERVLITV

-514 IRSLRQG
+514 IRALRVG

-565 GRAARNEN
+565 GRGARNAN
-573 GRVILYANKMTG
+573 GRVILYANKITK
-585 SMERAIETTKKRR
+585 SMQKAIDTTSSRR
-598 ELQERFNKA
+598 KIQEAYNKE
-607 HGITPKT
+607 HGITPMT
-614 TKRSLDENLK
+614 TIRKLDANLK
-624 LEEHGGLYEKHK
+624 IEDYGNIYQKHK

-648 IIKELSLKMKAA
+648 ITKELMLAMKQA

-676 TKIKKL
+676 MKIKQL